1 MELLLLRHGIA
12 EDQGVQYPADFDRPL
27 TTEGRAR
34 MVAEAAA
41 IRRIWLPDAIIS
53 SPLVR
58 ARQTAEVVARA
69 CGIDGIALSETLA
82 APDFD
87 ELFTVIAGLGAR
99 RVVAVGHE
107 PLLSSTLSYALTG
120 SAKGLRSTFKKGAA
134 ALIGFDAE
142 PRAGAGWLEW
152 LIQPAVL
159 RSIASS

>member
-12 EDQGVQYPADFDRPL
+12 EDQGVRYPADFDRPL

-34 MVAEAAA
+34 MVTEAAA
-41 IRRIWLPDAIIS
+41 IRHTWLPDAIIS

-69 CGIDGIALSETLA
+69 CGIDGIALSDTLA
-82 APDFD
+82 ERDFD
-87 ELFTVIAGLGAR
+87 AFFAAAAGLGSR
-99 RVVAVGHE
+99 RVLAVGHE
-107 PLLSSTLSYALTG
+107 PLLSMTLSYALTG
-120 SAKGLRSTFKKGAA
+120 SEVAVRSTFKKGAA

-159 RSIASS
+159 RSLAPS

>member
-1 MELLLLRHGIA
+1 MELMLLRHGIA

-69 CGIDGIALSETLA
+69 CGIDGIALSDTLA
-82 APDFD
+82 AREFD
-87 ELFTVIAGLGAR
+87 AFFAAVAALGAR

-120 SAKGLRSTFKKGAA
+120 SETAVRSTFKKGAA
-134 ALIGFDAE
+134 ALIGFDGD
-142 PRAGAGWLEW
+142 PVSGGGWLEW

-159 RSIASS
+159 RSIAAS